1 MAKDPVNATHRR
13 AILGGLRWWRPAV
26 CERRGLGRWSPP
38 GKRRLHRLR
47 GRRLASLSAPTD
59 GASALTGEGAASTRH
74 DRVRWAI
81 AVAGL
86 LIVAAGMVAAL
97 IGISSLS

>member
-1 MAKDPVNATHRR
+1 MAA
-13 AILGGLRWWRPAV
+13 GGLRTARP
-26 CERRGLGRWSPP
+26 WSMVATGEAAPAPP
-38 GKRRLHRLR
+38 PRAPAGEPQT
-47 GRRLASLSAPTD
+47 PTD

-97 IGISSLS
+97 IGISGLS